1 LVRAGVAVIAATGGA
16 PSALAAKGATTTIP
30 VVFTSG
36 DDPVATGLVSSLN
49 RPGGNVTGVSMIAN

>member
-1 LVRAGVAVIAATGGA
+1 LVRAGVAVIAATGEA
-16 PSALAAKGATTTIP
+16 PSALAAKGATTM
-30 VVFTSG
+30 FTSG